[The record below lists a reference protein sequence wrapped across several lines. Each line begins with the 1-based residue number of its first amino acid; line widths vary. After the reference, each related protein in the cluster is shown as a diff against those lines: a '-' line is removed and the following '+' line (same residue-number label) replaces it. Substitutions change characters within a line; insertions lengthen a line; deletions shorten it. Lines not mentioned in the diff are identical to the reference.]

1 VTAAYTTHARYTRPQ
16 RDVDN
21 VCIEVCNSAVK
32 LHPVDIIQLKI
43 FGGTRRSRE
52 HEKKKEK
59 KQRKKEKLKCHIIIT
74 KLLYLV
80 SKFFKSGIEEWEQL
94 IVRYFFFLLFPC
106 ISLSLLKR

>member
-1 VTAAYTTHARYTRPQ
+1 MTAAYTTHARYTRPQ

-21 VCIEVCNSAVK
+21 VCIEVSNSAVK
-32 LHPVDIIQLKI
+32 LHPEFHRVTDIIQLKF
-43 FGGTRRSRE
+43 FGGNDRE

-80 SKFFKSGIEEWEQL
+80 SKFFKSSIEEWEQL
-94 IVRYFFFLLFPC
+94 IVR
-106 ISLSLLKR
+106 